1 MSSVAVVVFREESHS
16 LIFLLCNKQKLV
28 FPSSMLM
35 IKALHRDHNSVDI
48 IDSTNA
54 DLVEPRITMCWRVR
68 RLLRRRRQTPKVAF
82 LFKLVLLDVTSNKTC
97 QSCMYDVL
105 KVMQKKGWFFYLPTS
120 FPKRSGICQ
129 GNFNC
134 NRWVLFEIQS
144 ITRGTAFG
152 VK

>member
-82 LFKLVLLDVTSNKTC
+82 LFKLVLLDVISNKTC
-97 QSCMYDVL
+97 QSCMYLSNAEKRVTFL
-105 KVMQKKGWFFYLPTS
+105 FFQKEVEFVK
-120 FPKRSGICQ
+120 
-129 GNFNC
+129 
-134 NRWVLFEIQS
+134 EIS
-144 ITRGTAFG
+144 IAIG
-152 VK
+152 